1 VGRKQRNTL
10 RFATLRL
17 KWKTDF
23 RHKPHQT
30 FIPDAERPIVANQNI
45 GMGITQCR
53 TIIIIIIMIGSIPRR
68 VFQYLFA
75 NDPFDRLIN
84 VYKNNYK
91 RNL

>member
-1 VGRKQRNTL
+1 MRNVQL
-10 RFATLRL
+10 S
-17 KWKTDF
+17 
-23 RHKPHQT
+23 Q
-30 FIPDAERPIVANQNI
+30 NQNI